1 MIKSNLAVLLA
12 ERKMRVSDLVK
23 ETGINKSTL
32 YKLYNDESV
41 RIDFETID
49 KICLALDVEVGE
61 LLVFTKK

>member
-12 ERKMRVSDLVK
+12 ERKMRVADLVK

-49 KICLALDVEVGE
+49 KICMALNVEVGD
-61 LLVFTKK
+61 LLLFKKE